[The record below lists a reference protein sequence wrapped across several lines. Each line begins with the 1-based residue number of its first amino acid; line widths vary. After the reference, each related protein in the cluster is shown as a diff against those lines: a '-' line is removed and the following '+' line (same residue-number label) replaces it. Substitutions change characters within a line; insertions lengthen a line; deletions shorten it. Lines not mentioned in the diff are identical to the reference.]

1 MTHFNKLTPGEAERL
16 AILAEESSEVTQ
28 SIMKILRHGWG
39 GSHPSNNKYVDN
51 THQLESEL
59 GDVQAAARRLAEA
72 GDIDM
77 ERIKTY
83 GKMKMADTR
92 YLHHQ
97 GPEIDLDTR

>member
-1 MTHFNKLTPGEAERL
+1 MPHFNKLLPDEHERL
-16 AILAEESSEVTQ
+16 VILAEECNEVAQ
-28 SIMKILRHGWG
+28 SIMKILRHGWD
-39 GSHPSNNKYVDN
+39 GSHPSSKYVDN

-59 GDVQAAARRLAEA
+59 GDVQAATKRLVEA
-72 GDIDM
+72 GDIDI
-77 ERIKTY
+77 ERVKDY